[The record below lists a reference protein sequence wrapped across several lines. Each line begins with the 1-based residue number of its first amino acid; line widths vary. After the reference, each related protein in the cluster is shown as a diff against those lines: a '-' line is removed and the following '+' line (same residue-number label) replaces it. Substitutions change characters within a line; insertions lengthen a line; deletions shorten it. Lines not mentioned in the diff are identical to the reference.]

1 MLAASPISS
10 ARLELTP
17 LQVDDADAMVAVLAD
32 ARMYEF
38 TGGEPPT
45 RESLRARYGRL
56 AVGQS
61 ADGTEAW
68 CNWIVRPVASPDPV
82 GVVQATVASD
92 GTTADVAWEIGVP
105 WQGRGYATE
114 AAIAMVAWLEAHGV
128 GTVRALIHPAHVASA
143 RVAERVGLV
152 PTAEREDGEVVWVI
166 PVRRRRR
173 VVTMAEDPVREHL
186 GRG

>member
-1 MLAASPISS
+1 MLATSPISS

-45 RESLRARYGRL
+45 SESLRARYGRL
-56 AVGQS
+56 GRRHHGLVQLDRPTPS
-61 ADGTEAW
+61 RRPTPSAW
-68 CNWIVRPVASPDPV
+68 CRPP
-82 GVVQATVASD
+82 VASD

-166 PVRRRRR
+166 PSG
-173 VVTMAEDPVREHL
+173 AGDAS
-186 GRG
+186 

>member
-1 MLAASPISS
+1 MLATAGWPSGSRPTAPRPGATGSS
-10 ARLELTP
+10 A
-17 LQVDDADAMVAVLAD
+17 
-32 ARMYEF
+32 
-38 TGGEPPT
+38 
-45 RESLRARYGRL
+45 
-56 AVGQS
+56 
-61 ADGTEAW
+61 
-68 CNWIVRPVASPDPV
+68 PVASPDPV

-128 GTVRALIHPAHVASA
+128 GTIRALIHPAHVASA

-166 PVRRRRR
+166 PSG
-173 VVTMAEDPVREHL
+173 AGDAS
-186 GRG
+186 